1 MADTTT
7 HDETPTD
14 IQGPQPEKTT
24 DLRARRIRISRLVT
38 ISMGS
43 GLMAAVAF
51 AATPFVPVEEGA
63 LTGAVLCGFAVGWVV
78 LWLLSSRR
86 ADQPQRWAAVP
97 AVYLGVAGLLL
108 VAGGSPMREA
118 LTWVWP
124 PTLLVLAVW
133 MWRRTRRDM
142 SSRGGRIQLYVVFA
156 VLAAA
161 ALGGGYEAVG
171 EATDATDRP
180 STGRLVDV
188 GGHMVYISCVGSGSP
203 TVVLEPGAGGT
214 SAQMGWIAP
223 DVAAETRVCVYDRAG
238 RGWSEPAD
246 TAQDGAQI
254 ATDLHTLLHNAGEP
268 GPYVLAGHS
277 FGGLY
282 VRSFAQHY
290 PDEVAGLVLVDTTAA
305 QEPATTVAPPER
317 RADDGVGRVAGVT
330 SIVGRLGV
338 ARLLAQTDWAEL
350 PPQSQT
356 EIRTSN
362 SRAGWFGSTVDEY
375 LRAGPSAREAAVFRD
390 FGDKPLFV
398 VTAGRHP
405 QSWMAEQSKLLALS
419 TNSTQEVVDG
429 AAHIDLLVT
438 KGYAAETADAIIAVV
453 ESARTGRTLGG

>member
-1 MADTTT
+1 M
-7 HDETPTD
+7 
-14 IQGPQPEKTT
+14 G
-24 DLRARRIRISRLVT
+24 RLVT
-38 ISMGS
+38 VSLGS
-43 GLMAAVAF
+43 GLIAAVAV
-51 AATPFVPVEEGA
+51 AAAPFVPVEESA
-63 LTGAVLCGFAVGWVV
+63 LTGAVLSGFAVGWVV
-78 LWLLSSRR
+78 LWLLSIRR
-86 ADQPQRWAAVP
+86 TDQPQRWAAVP
-97 AVYLGVAGLLL
+97 ASYMGAAGLLL
-108 VAGGSPMREA
+108 VDGGSPVREA
-118 LTWVWP
+118 FTWVWP
-124 PTLLVLAVW
+124 PTLLALAVW

-142 SSRGGRIQLYVVFA
+142 SSRGGRIQVYVVSA
-156 VLAAA
+156 VLTATAV
-161 ALGGGYEAVG
+161 GGGYEAIG
-171 EATDATDRP
+171 EATDATGTP

-188 GGHMVYISCVGSGSP
+188 GGHLLYISCVGSGSP

-214 SAQMGWIAP
+214 SAQMGWITP
-223 DVAAETRVCVYDRAG
+223 DVAARTRVCVYDRAG
-238 RGWSEPAD
+238 RGWSEPAA

-254 ATDLHTLLHNAGEP
+254 AIDLHTLLHNAGEP

-282 VRSFAQHY
+282 VRTFAQHY
-290 PDEVAGLVLVDTTAA
+290 PDEVVGLVLVDTTAA
-305 QEPATTVAPPER
+305 QEPATSVAPPER
-317 RADDGVGRVAGVT
+317 RADDGVGRVASVS
-330 SIVGRLGV
+330 SIAGRVGV

-362 SRAGWFGSTVDEY
+362 AQAGWFGSTVDEY

-405 QSWMAEQSKLLALS
+405 QSWMTEQSKLLALS
-419 TNSTQEVVDG
+419 TNSTQEIVEG

-453 ESARTGRTLGG
+453 ESARTGRTLRG